1 MLLVSRGLKSQ
12 IYAHVS
18 QLYKQFTKEVVE
30 SNKLAWAFP
39 PRQLT
44 DSAEANA
51 DAIVPFC
58 VLVCVCQK
66 QCSCSCDPSVWGL
79 PPDAVIILHGISKRA
94 ATILYEQVV
103 RKSGPCVMSPSP

>member
-58 VLVCVCQK
+58 VPPQPMPITV
-66 QCSCSCDPSVWGL
+66 SDDPCR
-79 PPDAVIILHGISKRA
+79 PIFTAQTKHIIFNQL
-94 ATILYEQVV
+94 EQDNAE
-103 RKSGPCVMSPSP
+103 RFDGRFARCI

>member
-58 VLVCVCQK
+58 VLVCVSKTMQLQLRPFCVGIATR
-66 QCSCSCDPSVWGL
+66 CCDHLAW
-79 PPDAVIILHGISKRA
+79 H
-94 ATILYEQVV
+94 Q
-103 RKSGPCVMSPSP
+103 